1 MKVIGQ
7 IKPIL
12 LYFLISLSTLTETV
26 YSAALPEIAEQL
38 NTEGGVAQLS
48 TTAYYIGFAIG
59 IFTLGRISDIYGR
72 RPVVLFGIFFYII
85 STFLISL
92 STNIEFFIMM
102 RVFQAYGA
110 SVGSVIAQSMARDS
124 YKGWEL
130 SYIYASVSMI
140 MSVVPSAGSAIG
152 GYIVEYYGHWQ
163 YVFRFLILLSGI
175 LLCIYIKF
183 LPETNP
189 DIGAGRN
196 NRFYYVLK
204 IALKDKKLLSFAFMV
219 GAYNGVCFGF
229 YIQAPFI
236 FIDRLQMPPSDY
248 GKLFLI
254 LSIANLSGGLL
265 CKYLIKRFV
274 NIYRI
279 KAIGLCFSSIG
290 CAALLI
296 GSYLIVPESNANF
309 VILMIFIPM
318 AMQMIGHALVVPML
332 LRNALEG
339 YTKVTGAAGSIFGS
353 LYYLITAAVSFVI
366 SVFHSDTID
375 NYAYLH
381 ASLLITCIILFY
393 LTSKWKD
400 QERSKPSFR

>member
-1 MKVIGQ
+1 MKVVGQ

-12 LYFLISLSTLTETV
+12 LYFLISLSTLTETI

-59 IFTLGRISDIYGR
+59 IFTLGRVSDIYGR
-72 RPVVLFGIFFYII
+72 RPVILFGISFYII

-152 GYIVEYYGHWQ
+152 GYIVQYYGHWQ
-163 YVFRFLILLSGI
+163 YVFRFLILLSS
-175 LLCIYIKF
+175 LLLLIYIKY

-189 DIGAGRN
+189 NIGGGRD

-204 IALKDKKLLSFAFMV
+204 TALKDKVLLSFALMV

-229 YIQAPFI
+229 YIQAP
-236 FIDRLQMPPSDY
+236 LS
-248 GKLFLI
+248 
-254 LSIANLSGGLL
+254 LSIDYK
-265 CKYLIKRFV
+265 CRHLIMV
-274 NIYRI
+274 NY
-279 KAIGLCFSSIG
+279 F
-290 CAALLI
+290 
-296 GSYLIVPESNANF
+296 
-309 VILMIFIPM
+309 
-318 AMQMIGHALVVPML
+318 
-332 LRNALEG
+332 
-339 YTKVTGAAGSIFGS
+339 
-353 LYYLITAAVSFVI
+353 
-366 SVFHSDTID
+366 
-375 NYAYLH
+375 
-381 ASLLITCIILFY
+381 
-393 LTSKWKD
+393 
-400 QERSKPSFR
+400 

>member
-7 IKPIL
+7 VKPIL
-12 LYFLISLSTLTETV
+12 LYCLISLSTLTETI

-38 NTEGGVAQLS
+38 NTEGGIAQLS

-59 IFTLGRISDIYGR
+59 VFTLGRVSDIYGR
-72 RPVVLFGIFFYII
+72 RPVILFGILFYII

-140 MSVVPSAGSAIG
+140 MSVVPSIGSAIG
-152 GYIVEYYGHWQ
+152 GYIVEYYSNWQ
-163 YVFRFLILLSGI
+163 YVFRFLVMLSTI
-175 LLCIYIKF
+175 MLIVYIKF
-183 LPETNP
+183 LPETNSN
-189 DIGAGRN
+189 IGEGRN

-204 IALKDKKLLSFAFMV
+204 TALKDRLLMGFAFMV

-236 FIDRLQMPPSDY
+236 FIDKLEMPPSNY

-254 LSIANLSGGLL
+254 LSFANLSGGLL
-265 CKYLIKRFV
+265 CRYLVKRFV

-279 KAIGLCFSSIG
+279 KAIGLCLSSFG
-290 CAALLI
+290 CVGLLT
-296 GSYLIVPESNANF
+296 GSYLTVETSSVMFIT
-309 VILMIFIPM
+309 IMIFVPM
-318 AMQMIGHALVVPML
+318 SFQMMGHALVVPML
-332 LRNALEG
+332 LRNALEN
-339 YTKVTGAAGSIFGS
+339 YTKVTGAAGSIFGA
-353 LYYLITAAVSFVI
+353 LYYTMTAIVSFMI
-366 SVFHSDTID
+366 STFHSNTIN

-381 ASLLITCIILFY
+381 AILLSICVVMFY
-393 LTSKWKD
+393 FTSKWK
-400 QERSKPSFR
+400 ESEFKPSFR

>member
-26 YSAALPEIAEQL
+26 YSAALPEIADQL
-38 NTEGGVAQLS
+38 QTEGGIAQLS
-48 TTAYYIGFAIG
+48 TTAYYIGFAFG
-59 IFTLGRISDIYGR
+59 IFTLGRVSDIYGR
-72 RPVVLFGIFFYII
+72 RPVVLFGISFYII

-140 MSVVPSAGSAIG
+140 MSVVPSIGSAIG
-152 GYIVEYYGHWQ
+152 GYIVEYYGHWK
-163 YVFRFLILLSGI
+163 YVFRFLILLSGS
-175 LLCIYIKF
+175 LLLIYIKF

-189 DIGAGRN
+189 NIGAGRN

-204 IALKDKKLLSFAFMV
+204 TTLKDKILLSFAFMV
-219 GAYNGVCFGF
+219 GAYNGICFGF

-236 FIDRLQMPPSDY
+236 FIDRLAMPPSDY

-254 LSIANLSGGLL
+254 LSFANLTGGLL
-265 CKYLIKRFV
+265 CKYFIKRFV
-274 NIYRI
+274 NIYKI
-279 KAIGLCFSSIG
+279 KAIGLLFSSIG
-290 CAALLI
+290 CIGLLL
-296 GSYLIVPESNANF
+296 GAHVVGPDSSLMFAT
-309 VILMIFIPM
+309 LMIFIPM
-318 AMQMIGHALVVPML
+318 AIHLMGHALVVPML
-332 LRNALEG
+332 LRNALED
-339 YTKVTGAAGSIFGS
+339 YRKVTGAAGSIFGS
-353 LYYLITAAVSFVI
+353 LYYMMTAAVSFLI
-366 SVFHSDTID
+366 STFHSDTID

-381 ASLLITCIILFY
+381 AVLLLICITLFY
-393 LTSKWKD
+393 FINKWK
-400 QERSKPSFR
+400 ENEFKPNFR